1 MLKTSTEAPGSGSAG
16 RDRGPAASVR
26 RHGLVTFYA
35 LAYLVSWLV
44 WLPYVL
50 SQDGLGVLGFSFPQ
64 LLGTSQFAGVLLGAY
79 LGPLGAAFIVT
90 AVAEGRPGLRRW
102 TGRLFRWGVNWRWY
116 ALALVA
122 VPALLMAGT
131 LVMSP
136 GSATGLSFP
145 PLGILLAYLP
155 FLVIQMVTTGLAEEP
170 GWRDFALVR
179 HQRLH
184 GPLVGTLIL
193 SVLWAGWHLPLFLTE
208 WGRGLGGASPQAVL
222 SFVTFCIV
230 FSVVITWVFNKSG
243 ESLPLVMVT
252 HVSVNNFASVMWFA
266 VFTTLNPSD
275 PALNWAGVAGFA
287 VPALL
292 LIAVTRGRLGYR
304 PEFHV
309 DKPARDA
316 S

>member
-16 RDRGPAASVR
+16 RDRGPAGFVR

-50 SQDGLGVLGFSFPQ
+50 SRDGLGVLGFSFPQ